1 MLRSLTRALPR
12 GLVRELPLA
21 ARRGLA
27 TTTHYKKV
35 DRAADERWAEVDMER
50 FADETDLLIVGGGPA
65 GL

>member
-1 MLRSLTRALPR
+1 MMSSRLVGLATRR
-12 GLVRELPLA
+12 LA
-21 ARRGLA
+21 ASAVRSRSLA

-35 DRAADERWAEVDMER
+35 DRASDERWAEVDMER